1 MSTFNSFNYSL
12 MIVIVTSLD
21 TDEKFVVEYER
32 ACSSELHVPRPSEK
46 VEKLCFCEGE
56 MVGKTS

>member
-1 MSTFNSFNYSL
+1 